1 MSYFEVI
8 KNNCSKDKS
17 NVLIKTI
24 KTNIQDEK
32 EQKQIVY
39 QVLFDISRG
48 KDFETLINDIKK
60 TNIYSRNH
68 IFEPAIKANE
78 EIQFYLE
85 NPLECE
91 KGVLK
96 CGKCGSDR
104 TWTAT
109 KQVRSADEGTS
120 VFAKCSIC
128 KNTWTHSG

>member
-1 MSYFEVI
+1 MSHFEAITKVLA
-8 KNNCSKDKS
+8 KDKS
-17 NVLIKTI
+17 NTLIKSI
-24 KTNIQDEK
+24 KTSVQDEK
-32 EQKQIVY
+32 QQKQVVY
-39 QVLFDISRG
+39 QVLFDIHSG
-48 KDFETLINDIKK
+48 KDFETLINEIKK

-68 IFEPAIKANE
+68 IFESAIKANE
-78 EIQFYLE
+78 ESQFYLE

-120 VFAKCSIC
+120 VFAKCSVC
-128 KNTWTHSG
+128 KHTWTHSG